1 MQDGGIRLTRTSVG
15 SEIDADCTEKRQLY
29 FNGVLQD
36 KWGSAETATDV
47 RDCGYGRTMGTGTG
61 VVRVQIQAYIQ
72 AYTLTSL

>member
-1 MQDGGIRLTRTSVG
+1 MQDGGIRLTRQFRTSVG

-47 RDCGYGRTMGTGTG
+47 RNCGYGRTMGTGTD
-61 VVRVQIQAYIQ
+61 VLRVRIQ